1 MKLKLKLIA
10 MIIVIMVLLSGCNRT
25 IIDTKWTFNKA
36 IIDFGGE
43 IIEVKIDKWKD
54 YEGDAVQIID
64 KDGKVYL
71 TSYVNVILINE

>member
-1 MKLKLKLIA
+1 MKLQTKLIS
-10 MIIVIMVLLSGCNRT
+10 MILVVTLLLSGCNRT

-43 IIEVKIDKWKD
+43 IIEVRVSKWKD
-54 YEGDAVQIID
+54 YEGDAVQIVDID
-64 KDGKVYL
+64 GNVYL